1 MLMLAEFIQLIT
13 QHIDRA
19 IYVWGGQGQIVTSET
34 QIRRMEQTVGDA
46 DRAIALWNKRKAA
59 GIDPVYMFDCSGLII
74 WALQKLGLIDYDT
87 TADGLRRLSKPT
99 TSPRVGDFAFKINAD
114 GRAYHVGIVTREGYI
129 TEAKGRD
136 YGVVERLAG
145 ASWSAFGT
153 NPFIDT
159 NMEVSGLKKGD
170 TGEAVKLW
178 QTDLLAAGYKMTSTD
193 GATEYGADGNFGGA
207 TERATIAFQ
216 LASGLP
222 GSGVVGDLTWA
233 AMVKAISTKLATAL
247 QDEAARAAY
256 LVKQVKEQTGIIDK
270 LKAEKIALTDEAVKT
285 RALLVASEQREES
298 TAATVAPMLAD
309 LGAAA
314 RAVDA
319 LQRIKDK
326 YIFG

>member
-1 MLMLAEFIQLIT
+1 MLSEFIRLIT

-74 WALQKLGLIDYDT
+74 WALQKLALIDYDT
-87 TADGLRRLSKPT
+87 TAHGLYIKSKPINAG
-99 TSPRVGDFAFKINAD
+99 SVRVGDFVFKVKE
-114 GRAYHVGIVTREGYI
+114 GRAVHIGIVTRQGYV
-129 TEAKGRD
+129 TEAYGRD
-136 YGVVERLAG
+136 RGVIERAMTVGGWNAYG
-145 ASWSAFGT
+145 S

-159 NMEVSGLKKGD
+159 SAEVSEMKKGD
-170 TGEAVKLW
+170 TGEAVRLW
-178 QTDLLAAGYKMTSTD
+178 QTDLLAAGYKMIGTD
-193 GATEYGADGNFGGA
+193 GTEYGADGDFGGA
-207 TERATIAFQ
+207 TERATVAFQ

-247 QDEAARAAY
+247 QEEAARAAY

-270 LKAEKIALTDEAVKT
+270 LKAENSTMKTDLVNADLRNQALTADNNAM
-285 RALLVASEQREES
+285 RDDLRG
-298 TAATVAPMLAD
+298 TAKAFD
-309 LGAAA
+309 LM
-314 RAVDA
+314 
-319 LQRIKDK
+319 QRIKDK

>member
-1 MLMLAEFIQLIT
+1 MLMLAEFIRLIT

-46 DRAIALWNKRKAA
+46 DRAIALWNKRKTA

-74 WALQKLGLIDYDT
+74 WALQTLKLIDYDT
-87 TADGLRRLSKPT
+87 TADGLKRLSKPT
-99 TSPRVGDFAFKINAD
+99 MTPRVGDFSFKINTD
-114 GRAYHVGIVTREGYI
+114 GRAYHVGIVTREGYV

-170 TGEAVKLW
+170 TGEAVQKW
-178 QTDLLAAGYKMTSTD
+178 QESLLAAGYVMTGTD
-193 GATEYGADGNFGGA
+193 GTVYGADGNFGGA

-233 AMVKAISTKLATAL
+233 AMVKAISAKLATAL
-247 QDEAARAAY
+247 ADEAARAAY
-256 LVKQVKEQTGIIDK
+256 LVKQVKEQVGIIDK
-270 LKAEKIALTDEAVKT
+270 LKAEKATLIDEAVLAK
-285 RALLVASEQREES
+285 AAQVAAEQREAS

-309 LGAAA
+309 LGATA
-314 RAVDA
+314 RAVDV
-319 LQRIKDK
+319 LQRIKTK
-326 YIFG
+326 YILG